1 MTLLPGF
8 CLTVLGGV
16 SVGVCM
22 WSIKWAR
29 AWKWENYWL
38 VYTLFALILV
48 PSGLALLLL
57 PHLYRVYALLTPA
70 EFWRPMLFGIFWGF
84 AQLGNGI
91 CIHRLGF
98 AISNALIIGIGAA
111 FGTLLPLILLHRGM
125 LFAPTGLL
133 ILFGTALMITGVA
146 LCGWGGYQREEAARR
161 QGRQSRFPQ
170 KEAALTHAAGTRGRY
185 VIDLAIAVTSGAL
198 GSLLNVALGYGRDII
213 AKVEAEG
220 GQASWAPFAVWPIAL
235 LGGSLVNF
243 AYASYLLSINN
254 SWSRFTC
261 SSFITELREVFNP
274 VLAACL
280 WMGGIALYSSGTTYL
295 GVLGVSIG
303 FALFMSLVVLCGQCT
318 AIITG
323 EWAGFDS
330 TIYKPFI
337 SGIALLLLA
346 IGAIGAA
353 SYAK

>member
-1 MTLLPGF
+1 M
-8 CLTVLGGV
+8 
-16 SVGVCM
+16 
-22 WSIKWAR
+22 
-29 AWKWENYWL
+29 
-38 VYTLFALILV
+38 
-48 PSGLALLLL
+48 
-57 PHLYRVYALLTPA
+57 
-70 EFWRPMLFGIFWGF
+70 
-84 AQLGNGI
+84 
-91 CIHRLGF
+91 
-98 AISNALIIGIGAA
+98 
-111 FGTLLPLILLHRGM
+111 
-125 LFAPTGLL
+125 
-133 ILFGTALMITGVA
+133 
-146 LCGWGGYQREEAARR
+146 
-161 QGRQSRFPQ
+161 
-170 KEAALTHAAGTRGRY
+170 
-185 VIDLAIAVTSGAL
+185 
-198 GSLLNVALGYGRDII
+198 LNVALGYGRDII

-254 SWSRFTC
+254 NWSRFTG

-353 SYAK
+353 SYVK